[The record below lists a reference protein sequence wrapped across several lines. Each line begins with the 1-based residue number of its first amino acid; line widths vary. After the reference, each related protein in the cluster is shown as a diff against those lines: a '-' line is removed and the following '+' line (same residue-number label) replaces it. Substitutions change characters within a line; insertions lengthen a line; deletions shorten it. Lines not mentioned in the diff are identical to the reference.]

1 MEDLEALG
9 EVQVD
14 GGNAIVCVVA
24 AGPRATPG
32 VAGRVFDAVS
42 GINVGLISQGVSSVN
57 LTFVVEEGQVV
68 KAVRRLH
75 AAFFG

>member
-1 MEDLEALG
+1 
-9 EVQVD
+9 
-14 GGNAIVCVVA
+14 
-24 AGPRATPG
+24 

-42 GINVGLISQGVSSVN
+42 GINVGLISQGASSVN

-68 KAVRRLH
+68 EAVRRLH